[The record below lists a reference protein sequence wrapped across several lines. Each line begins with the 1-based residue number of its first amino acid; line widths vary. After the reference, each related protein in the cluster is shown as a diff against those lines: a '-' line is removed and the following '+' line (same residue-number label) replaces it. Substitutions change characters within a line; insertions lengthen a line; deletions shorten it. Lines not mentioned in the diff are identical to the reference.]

1 MVQQSIDVK
10 QPTRQTWSGLG
21 KQWLVDW
28 LQPAGRKSVKFRSAG
43 VLTLGV
49 EIELQLVDPETGLLL
64 SMAEPLL
71 KTLRGDKKIK
81 REYYQ
86 NTVELVTGKCY
97 DVTQAQSDLSATLD
111 GLIPVATQLGIAF
124 SGTGSHP
131 VALTSECL
139 VSPGGRY
146 QQLSDRNQWL
156 ARQRTVYG
164 LHVHLGMAS
173 GDECVRYN
181 NFFMHFLPHLLA
193 LSASSPYWQ
202 AEDTGL
208 ASCRPVAYEAM
219 PTSGLPYHV
228 RNWREF
234 EHLCATL
241 KACGSISSL
250 KDLWWDLRPS
260 PDYGT
265 LEIRVCDGAATLAEA
280 MAITAYIHLL
290 ANWFAD
296 HAGWIE
302 SVSYPPR
309 WLSRENKWRAIRYG
323 LDAQLVLNTEGKTR
337 SLRDDID
344 AWMDK
349 LTPYVSRLGY
359 ESQVETLRLILAQ
372 GNSTERQRAVFARRE
387 SFDDLMR
394 FNMQEFTA
402 RTPLWS
408 GPDRPQGGET
418 VLPEPAAGVEHLLHQ
433 LS

>member
-1 MVQQSIDVK
+1 MFKTTEVK
-10 QPTRQTWSGLG
+10 STRSVPASGWSLA
-21 KQWLVDW
+21 KW
-28 LQPAGRKSVKFRSAG
+28 LQALPFKRRHDVRFKSAG

-49 EIELQLVDPETGLLL
+49 EIELQLVDPATGLLL

-71 KTLRGDKKIK
+71 KALRGEKKIK

-86 NTVELVTGKCY
+86 SAVELVTGKCY
-97 DVTQAQSDLSATLD
+97 DVNQAESDLRATMD
-111 GLIPVATQLGIAF
+111 GMIPVAKQLGIAF
-124 SGTGSHP
+124 SGTGAHP

-146 QQLSDRNQWL
+146 QELSDRNQWL

-164 LHVHLGMAS
+164 LHVHLGMAN
-173 GDECVRYN
+173 GDECVRFN

-260 PDYGT
+260 PDFGT

-280 MAITAYIHLL
+280 MAITAFIHLL

-296 HAGWIE
+296 HASWIE

-309 WLSRENKWRAIRYG
+309 WLSRENKWRAIRHG
-323 LDAQLVLNTEGKTR
+323 LNAQLVLSTEGKTR
-337 SLRDDID
+337 SLRDDIG

-349 LTPYVSRLGY
+349 LTPYVGRLGY
-359 ESQVETLRLILAQ
+359 ETHVETLQLILKQ
-372 GNSTERQRAVFARRE
+372 GNSSERQRQAHARRD
-387 SFDDLMR
+387 SFEDLLR
-394 FNMQEFTA
+394 FNMREFAA
-402 RTPLWS
+402 RSPLWS
-408 GPDRPQGGET
+408 DPGCPAAEKT
-418 VLPEPAAGVEHLLHQ
+418 VLPVSITKAEHRFYPVP
-433 LS
+433 